1 MSQNSIVEIAKD
13 KMFMKNTI
21 SIADFQKVC
30 HIRASQL
37 SCTDY
42 LNNSL
47 LNAFFSYTSDC
58 ASTLFSCLTDSN
70 KNINNMKTYH
80 VVS

>member
-21 SIADFQKVC
+21 SVADFQKLYL
-30 HIRASQL
+30 ISTSQL

-47 LNAFFSYTSDC
+47 LNAFFLVPLSMGLLYSV
-58 ASTLFSCLTDSN
+58 A
-70 KNINNMKTYH
+70 
-80 VVS
+80 